1 MPDVPRLGSGIPLVA
16 RSREIDRLRA
26 AFSRSS
32 GGTAGAVLIA
42 GDAGIGKTRMVEE
55 ITAIAVEQGATV
67 LSGRC
72 VDFGETGL
80 PYLPFAEA
88 LTQLRTQGRD
98 DVLTRPALGMLLPD
112 LVLSG
117 PDDRVPEPQRFV
129 PNFAP
134 ALGKVQ
140 GMQPRREQDIGQ
152 LQLFDAV
159 HGLLGDLSTDSSV
172 VLVIEDLHWADS
184 ATRGLLSFLLS
195 RLRTQRLL
203 ILCTYR
209 TDDLHRR
216 HPLRPLLA
224 ELVRLPAVE
233 RLELPPFDKSAARL
247 FVDALAEGNIEDETA
262 RKVAD
267 QSEGNAFFAEELLA
281 AIGDDECGIPAS
293 LADVLLARVERLSE
307 SAHQVVRLS
316 SVAGRRVQHSTL
328 REVGDLDD
336 IQLEEALR
344 EVVQHHIFVSGGE
357 QVHYSFRHALMREA
371 VYGDL
376 LPGERVRLH
385 ASYARYL
392 KERLDE
398 RGNAAA
404 FAYHSLES
412 NALSDALAASV
423 RAAKEAS
430 QLGAPGEALRHLEQA
445 LRLWDSVDEEH
456 RPDNS
461 DELTLLRKASWAA
474 GTSGEPERAIAYAR
488 SAVKAADKQCDHALQ
503 AEVRRRLTQ
512 TLMAIDGSE
521 DEARTMIEAAWAKAA
536 ELPPSHTR
544 AWVLAV
550 YARMLRASGEM
561 EMARERAEL
570 AIEDARAVGATGAEA
585 DALTT
590 LAIVVESR
598 GEIEKS
604 QNLLLE
610 AKDRAKEADAVTVGL
625 RARFYHGLNRYEL
638 GLFDEAATV
647 LGKGVELARKT
658 GLSWSDFGVE
668 LRVLQMLNQFAKGD
682 WDVVDEQLE
691 QPHGRV
697 SSMISARLAAC
708 GLGVAVARGR
718 LADVERTLTSLRP
731 EWRELQI
738 AMLCGSAG
746 AEAAMWRGKPA
757 LAIERLDEVLTWAAK
772 VGGKWPMVGIKLGA
786 MATAATADAA
796 VRARVK
802 GEPLDEILAQGA
814 RFAELAVQTAEH
826 GTPRSGNLGPDG
838 RFWRTRAVAELS
850 RLNGTNDPAAWAA
863 TVEAADY
870 GVVYDQALARWRF
883 GEALLGADRRDE
895 AVTQLR
901 LANKVAVRLG
911 AKPLQDALA
920 QLARRARL
928 SLAEDGQGPRDTVD
942 LFTPREQSV
951 LQLVALGQT
960 NRQVGEELYISEKTV
975 SVHLSRIMAKLGV
988 SRRAEAVA
996 MAYDRGLLD

>member
-1 MPDVPRLGSGIPLVA
+1 MVA
-16 RSREIDRLRA
+16 RSREMDRLRA
-26 AFSRSS
+26 ALGRSA

-55 ITAIAVEQGATV
+55 ISTVATDEGAIV

-88 LTQLRTQGRD
+88 LTQLRGLGRD
-98 DVLTRPALGMLLPD
+98 DVLARPALGMLLPD

-117 PDDRVPEPQRFV
+117 AHDQVLEPQRFV

-134 ALGKVQ
+134 TIGKVQ
-140 GMQPRREQDIGQ
+140 GMPPRREQDIGQ

-159 HGLLGDLSTDSSV
+159 HGLLSELAGDSTV

-184 ATRGLLSFLLS
+184 STRGLLSFLLS
-195 RLRTQRLL
+195 RLRSQRLL
-203 ILCTYR
+203 VVCTYR

-233 RLELPPFDKSAARL
+233 RLELPPFDKAAARQ
-247 FVDALAEGNIEDETA
+247 FVEALAEGRVEDEMV
-262 RKVAD
+262 RKVAE

-281 AIGDDECGIPAS
+281 AFAEDECGIPAS

-307 SAHQVVRLS
+307 PAQQVIRLA
-316 SVAGRRVQHSTL
+316 SVAGRTVKHSTL
-328 REVGDLDD
+328 REVGAVDD
-336 IQLEEALR
+336 IQLEESLR
-344 EVVQHHIFVSGGE
+344 EAVQHHIFVTGGE

-385 ASYARYL
+385 AAYARYL
-392 KERLDE
+392 KERQDE
-398 RGNAAA
+398 RGNSAA
-404 FAYHSLES
+404 FAYHSMES

-423 RAAKEAS
+423 RAAKEAT

-445 LRLWDSVDEEH
+445 LRLWDSVAEDE
-456 RPDNS
+456 RPAGT

-474 GTSGEPERAIAYAR
+474 GTSGDPERAIAYAR
-488 SAVKAADKQCDHALQ
+488 SAVKLADKQSDLELK
-503 AEVRRRLTQ
+503 AEVRRRLAQ

-521 DEARTMIEAAWAKAA
+521 EEARAVIESAWAKAA

-550 YARMLRASGEM
+550 YARMLRAEGEM
-561 EMARERAEL
+561 SLAREQAEL
-570 AIEDARAVGATGAEA
+570 AVKDARAVGATGAEA

-590 LAIVVESR
+590 LAIVRESD
-598 GEIEKS
+598 GEIEES
-604 QNLLLE
+604 QHLLLE
-610 AKDRAKEADAVTVGL
+610 AKDRAKEADAITVGL

-638 GLFDEAATV
+638 GLFDEAAAA
-647 LGKGVELARKT
+647 LADGIELARET

-668 LRVLQMLNQFAKGD
+668 LRVLQMLNQYASGD
-682 WDVVDEQLE
+682 WDGADEPLE
-691 QPHGRV
+691 QPRGRV
-697 SSMISARLAAC
+697 SSTISARLAAC
-708 GLGVAVARGR
+708 NLHIAVGRGR
-718 LADVERTLTSLRP
+718 FAAAERLLTSLRS

-738 AMLCGSAG
+738 ALISGTAG
-746 AEAAMWRGKPA
+746 AELALWRGKPDVASHRVSEA
-757 LAIERLDEVLTWAAK
+757 LDWVVRV
-772 VGGKWPMVGIKLGA
+772 VGSWPTVGIKLGA
-786 MATAATADAA
+786 LGTCAAADAA
-796 VRARVK
+796 ARAKVK
-802 GEPLDEILAQGA
+802 GEDVAGIVAEGE
-814 RFAELAVQTAEH
+814 RFAQVARQTAEL
-826 GTPRSGNLGPDG
+826 GTPRTGDLGPDG
-838 RFWRTRAVAELS
+838 RFWLARAEAELTRS
-850 RLNGTNDPAAWAA
+850 HGASDPARWAA
-863 TVEAADY
+863 AVEASDY
-870 GVVYDQALARWRF
+870 GAVYDQAVARWRYA
-883 GEALLGADRRDE
+883 EALLGADRRDE
-895 AVTQLR
+895 AAVQLR
-901 LANKVAVRLG
+901 LANKVAVKLG
-911 AKPLQDALA
+911 AKPLQDALV

-928 SLAEDGQGPRDTVD
+928 VLSEDGTGPRDTVD

-951 LQLVALGQT
+951 LRLVAMGQT

-975 SVHLSRIMAKLGV
+975 SVHLSRIMAKLGA